1 MIQKTSKVHQ
11 TNNFLFKSL
20 NKEQLKAVK
29 HVYGPLLVV
38 AGAGSGKTKAL
49 THRIANLIEN
59 NSIDPHNILAV
70 TFTNKA
76 AKEMKARL
84 EVLLAQELAFNQFGQ
99 PWSTLKEI
107 DQNQLRTNVHQERL
121 QDLWIGTFHSLFS
134 RLLRYDIE
142 KYNDPE
148 GLKWTRQF
156 SIYDETDSK
165 TLVKEIVSQD
175 MNLDPKRFDPKKI
188 KRAISNAKN
197 QCFTSNDLEEKADN
211 HFDKIVADAY
221 KRYRISLSKNN
232 ALDFDDLLLLPV
244 FLLRQNDV
252 VRDYWHKR
260 FQHILVDE
268 YQDTNRTQY
277 ELIKL
282 ITAGNTE
289 PTKFCNWEDR
299 SIFVVGDADQSIY
312 SFRAAD
318 FRILI
323 GFQEDFKNSCNNE
336 EKASLVKLEENYRSC
351 SNILNAANSLIENNT
366 ERIDKVLRATKEK
379 GELLKLL
386 SCDDEISEAEAIT
399 NKLKSLN
406 NSNQKPIWRNFAIL
420 YRTRAQSRVLEESLV
435 RWRIPYTIFGGLR
448 FYDRR
453 EIKDAIAYL
462 KVLVN
467 SADNVSLLRIINVPR
482 RGIGKT
488 TIQKL
493 NNLSDRL
500 NIPLW
505 EVLNDKQSLEETI
518 GKSSK
523 GINKFTELM
532 NGLMC
537 YLENS
542 GPAQLLQLILEKSG
556 YLSDL
561 LVSNTEESEDRRNN
575 LQELINAAIQY
586 EEETENGD
594 VEGFL
599 SSAALTTDNDTKKN
613 NPNSVTLMTL
623 HNSKGLEF
631 QNVFITGLE
640 QGLFPSHRSI
650 DTPSLLE
657 EERRLC
663 YVGITRAKERVF
675 LCHARER
682 RLWGG
687 LREATIPSIFLSE
700 IPEDL
705 MDGEVPQTGGASI
718 RRDWHLDRLTRVDRS
733 NSNEFINKPINAVR
747 KLYSG
752 PSKGKNWI
760 VGDKLIHS
768 KFGKGEIIHIFG
780 SGEKISL
787 AVKFGEKGSKILDPR
802 LAPIRS
808 LS

>member
-1 MIQKTSKVHQ
+1 MNQ

-20 NKEQLKAVK
+20 NNEQLQAVK
-29 HVYGPLLVV
+29 HVFGPLLVV

-59 NSIDPHNILAV
+59 NAIDPYNILAV

-84 EVLLAQELAFNQFGQ
+84 EVLLAKELAFNQFGQ

-107 DQNQLRTNVHQERL
+107 DQNQLRTNVYQDRL
-121 QDLWIGTFHSLFS
+121 KDLWIGTFHSLFS

-156 SIYDETDSK
+156 SIYDETDSQ

-197 QCFTSNDLEEKADN
+197 QCFTSNELEEKADD
-211 HFDKIVADAY
+211 HFEKIVAEAY

-244 FLLRQNDV
+244 FLLRQNDF

-282 ITAGNTE
+282 ITAGKTE
-289 PTKFCNWEDR
+289 PQKFQNWEDR

-323 GFQEDFKNSCNNE
+323 GFQEDFKNGCNNKG
-336 EKASLVKLEENYRSC
+336 KASLIKLEENYRSS

-399 NKLKSLN
+399 SKLKSLN
-406 NSNQKPIWRNFAIL
+406 NSNQKTIWKNFAIL

-435 RWRIPYTIFGGLR
+435 RWQIPYTIFGGLR

-493 NNLSDRL
+493 VDLSNKL

-505 EVLNDKQSLEETI
+505 EVLNDKQSIEETI
-518 GKSSK
+518 GRSSK
-523 GINKFTELM
+523 GISKFTELM
-532 NGLMC
+532 NDLLC

-561 LVSNTEESEDRRNN
+561 LNSGTEESEDRRNN
-575 LQELINAAIQY
+575 LQELINAATQY

-594 VEGFL
+594 AEGFL
-599 SSAALTTDNDTKKN
+599 STAALTTDNDTKKN

-640 QGLFPSHRSI
+640 QGLFPSHRSV

-675 LCHARER
+675 LSHARER

-687 LREATIPSIFLSE
+687 MREATIPSIFLSE

-705 MDGEVPQTGGASI
+705 IDGELPQTGGASI
-718 RRDWHLDRLTRVDRS
+718 RRDWHLDRLTRVDRN

-752 PSKGKNWI
+752 PSKGKSWI

-787 AVKFGEKGSKILDPR
+787 AVKFGDKGSKILDPR

-808 LS
+808 MN

>member
-1 MIQKTSKVHQ
+1 MPQ

-20 NKEQLKAVK
+20 NNQQLQAVK

-49 THRIANLIEN
+49 THRIANLIEG
-59 NSIDPHNILAV
+59 NSIDPYNILAV

-99 PWSTLKEI
+99 PWTTLKEI

-121 QDLWIGTFHSLFS
+121 QNLWIGTFHSLFS

-142 KYNDPE
+142 KYTDPE

-156 SIYDETDSK
+156 SIYDETDSQ
-165 TLVKEIVSQD
+165 TLVKEIISQD
-175 MNLDPKRFDPKKI
+175 MNLDPKRYDPKKI
-188 KRAISNAKN
+188 KRLISNAKN
-197 QCFTSNDLEEKADN
+197 QCLTSNDLFEKADN
-211 HFDKIVADAY
+211 NFDKTVAEAY

-232 ALDFDDLLLLPV
+232 SLDFDDLLLLPV
-244 FLLRQNDV
+244 FLLRQNDI

-260 FQHILVDE
+260 FKHILVDE

-289 PTKFCNWEDR
+289 PKKFFNWEDR

-323 GFQEDFKNSCNNE
+323 GFQEDFKTSINDDTKS
-336 EKASLVKLEENYRSC
+336 SLIKLEENYRSS
-351 SNILNAANSLIENNT
+351 SNILDAANSLIENNS
-366 ERIDKVLRATKEK
+366 ERIDKVLKATKEK
-379 GELLKLL
+379 GELLTLL

-399 NKLKSLN
+399 NKIKSLN
-406 NSNQKPIWRNFAIL
+406 NYNQNPIWKNFAIL

-453 EIKDAIAYL
+453 EIKDALAYL

-467 SADNVSLLRIINVPR
+467 SSDNVSLLRIINVPR

-493 NNLSDRL
+493 NELSNRL

-518 GKSSK
+518 GRSSK
-523 GINKFTELM
+523 GINKFTEVM
-532 NGLMC
+532 NDLLC

-561 LVSNTEESEDRRNN
+561 LSSGTEESEDRRNN
-575 LQELINAAIQY
+575 LQELINAATQY
-586 EEETENGD
+586 EEETESGD

-599 SSAALTTDNDTKKN
+599 STAALTTDNDTKKN

-675 LCHARER
+675 LSHARER

-687 LREATIPSIFLSE
+687 MREATIPSIFLSE

-705 MDGEVPQTGGASI
+705 MDGELPQTGGASI
-718 RRDWHLDRLTRVDRS
+718 RRDWHLDRLTRVDR
-733 NSNEFINKPINAVR
+733 NNPNEFVNKPINAVR

-752 PSKGKNWI
+752 PSKGKSWI
-760 VGDKLIHS
+760 VGDMLIHS

-787 AVKFGEKGSKILDPR
+787 AVKFGDKGSKILDPR
-802 LAPIRS
+802 LAPIRYVS
-808 LS
+808 

>member
-1 MIQKTSKVHQ
+1 MHQ

-20 NKEQLKAVK
+20 NNEQLQAVK
-29 HVYGPLLVV
+29 HVFGPLLVV

-59 NSIDPHNILAV
+59 NAIDPYNILAV

-107 DQNQLRTNVHQERL
+107 DQNQLRTNVYQDRL
-121 QDLWIGTFHSLFS
+121 KDLWIGTFHSLFS

-156 SIYDETDSK
+156 SIYDETDSQ

-197 QCFTSNDLEEKADN
+197 QCFTSNELEEKAGD
-211 HFDKIVADAY
+211 HFEKIVAEAY

-244 FLLRQNDV
+244 FLLRQNDF

-289 PTKFCNWEDR
+289 PQKFQNWEDR

-323 GFQEDFKNSCNNE
+323 GFQEDFKNGCNNE
-336 EKASLVKLEENYRSC
+336 GKASLIKLEENYRSS

-399 NKLKSLN
+399 SKLKSLN
-406 NSNQKPIWRNFAIL
+406 KSNQKPIWKNFAVL

-435 RWRIPYTIFGGLR
+435 RWQIPYTIFGGLR

-493 NNLSDRL
+493 VDLSNKF

-505 EVLNDKQSLEETI
+505 EVLNDKQSIEETI
-518 GKSSK
+518 GRSSK
-523 GINKFTELM
+523 GISKFTELM
-532 NGLMC
+532 NDLLC

-542 GPAQLLQLILEKSG
+542 GPAKLLQLILEKSG

-561 LVSNTEESEDRRNN
+561 LNSGTEESEDRRNN
-575 LQELINAAIQY
+575 LQELINAATQY

-599 SSAALTTDNDTKKN
+599 STAALTTDNDTKKN

-640 QGLFPSHRSI
+640 QGLFPSHRSV

-675 LCHARER
+675 LSHARER

-687 LREATIPSIFLSE
+687 MREATIPSIFLSE

-705 MDGEVPQTGGASI
+705 IDGELPQTGGASI
-718 RRDWHLDRLTRVDRS
+718 RRDWHLDRLTRVDRN

-752 PSKGKNWI
+752 PSKGKSWI

-787 AVKFGEKGSKILDPR
+787 AVKFGDKGSKILDPR

-808 LS
+808 IN

>member
-1 MIQKTSKVHQ
+1 MNQ

-20 NKEQLKAVK
+20 NNEQLQAVK
-29 HVYGPLLVV
+29 HVFGPLLVV

-59 NSIDPHNILAV
+59 NSIDPYNILAV

-84 EVLLAQELAFNQFGQ
+84 EVLLAKELAFNQFGQ

-107 DQNQLRTNVHQERL
+107 DQNQLRTNVYQDRL
-121 QDLWIGTFHSLFS
+121 KDLWIGTFHSLFS

-156 SIYDETDSK
+156 SIYDETDSQ

-197 QCFTSNDLEEKADN
+197 QCFTSNELEEKADD
-211 HFDKIVADAY
+211 HFEKIVAEAY

-244 FLLRQNDV
+244 FLLRQNDF

-289 PTKFCNWEDR
+289 PQKFQNWEDR

-323 GFQEDFKNSCNNE
+323 GFQEDFKNGCNNE
-336 EKASLVKLEENYRSC
+336 GKASLIKLEENYRSS

-399 NKLKSLN
+399 SKLKSLN
-406 NSNQKPIWRNFAIL
+406 NSNQKPIWKNFAVL

-435 RWRIPYTIFGGLR
+435 RWQIPYTIFGGLR

-493 NNLSDRL
+493 VDLSNKL

-505 EVLNDKQSLEETI
+505 EVLNDKQSIEETI
-518 GKSSK
+518 GRSSK
-523 GINKFTELM
+523 GISKFTELM
-532 NGLMC
+532 NDLLC

-542 GPAQLLQLILEKSG
+542 GPAKLLQLILEKSG

-561 LVSNTEESEDRRNN
+561 LNSGTEESEDRRNN
-575 LQELINAAIQY
+575 LQELINAATQY

-594 VEGFL
+594 AEGFL
-599 SSAALTTDNDTKKN
+599 STAALTTDNDTKKN

-640 QGLFPSHRSI
+640 QGLFPSHRSV

-675 LCHARER
+675 LSHARER

-687 LREATIPSIFLSE
+687 MREATIPSIFLSE

-705 MDGEVPQTGGASI
+705 IDGELPQTGGASI
-718 RRDWHLDRLTRVDRS
+718 RRDWHLDRLTRVDRN

-752 PSKGKNWI
+752 PSKGKSWI

-787 AVKFGEKGSKILDPR
+787 AVKFGDKGSKILDPR

-808 LS
+808 MN

>member
-1 MIQKTSKVHQ
+1 MHQ

-20 NKEQLKAVK
+20 NNEQLQAVK
-29 HVYGPLLVV
+29 HVFGPLLVV

-59 NSIDPHNILAV
+59 NSIDPYNILAV

-107 DQNQLRTNVHQERL
+107 DQNQLRTNVYQDRL
-121 QDLWIGTFHSLFS
+121 KDLWIGTFHSLFS

-156 SIYDETDSK
+156 SIYDETDSQ

-197 QCFTSNDLEEKADN
+197 QCFTSNELEEKAGD
-211 HFDKIVADAY
+211 HFEKIVAEAY

-244 FLLRQNDV
+244 FLLRQNDF

-289 PTKFCNWEDR
+289 PQKFQNWGDR

-323 GFQEDFKNSCNNE
+323 GFQEDFKNGFNNE
-336 EKASLVKLEENYRSC
+336 GKASLIKLEENYRSS

-399 NKLKSLN
+399 SKLKSLN
-406 NSNQKPIWRNFAIL
+406 NSNQKPIWKNFAVL

-435 RWRIPYTIFGGLR
+435 RWQIPYTIFGGLR

-493 NNLSDRL
+493 VDLSNKF

-505 EVLNDKQSLEETI
+505 EVLNDKQSIEATI
-518 GKSSK
+518 GRSSK
-523 GINKFTELM
+523 GISKFTELM
-532 NGLMC
+532 NDLLC

-561 LVSNTEESEDRRNN
+561 LNSGTEESEDRRNN
-575 LQELINAAIQY
+575 LQELINAATQY

-594 VEGFL
+594 AEGFL
-599 SSAALTTDNDTKKN
+599 STAALTTDNDTKKN

-640 QGLFPSHRSI
+640 QGLFPSHRSV

-675 LCHARER
+675 LSHARER

-687 LREATIPSIFLSE
+687 MREATIPSIFLSE

-705 MDGEVPQTGGASI
+705 IDGELPQTGGASI
-718 RRDWHLDRLTRVDRS
+718 RRDWHLDRLTRVDRN

-752 PSKGKNWI
+752 PSKGKSWI

-787 AVKFGEKGSKILDPR
+787 AVKFGDKGSKILDPR

-808 LS
+808 IN

>member
-1 MIQKTSKVHQ
+1 MNQ

-20 NKEQLKAVK
+20 NNEQLQAVK
-29 HVYGPLLVV
+29 HVFGPLLVV

-59 NSIDPHNILAV
+59 NAIDPYNILAV

-84 EVLLAQELAFNQFGQ
+84 EVLLAKELAFNQFGQ

-107 DQNQLRTNVHQERL
+107 DQNQLRTNVYQDRL
-121 QDLWIGTFHSLFS
+121 KDLWIGTFHSLFS

-156 SIYDETDSK
+156 SIYDETDSQ

-197 QCFTSNDLEEKADN
+197 QCFTSNELEEKADD
-211 HFDKIVADAY
+211 HFAKIVAEAY

-244 FLLRQNDV
+244 FLLRQNDF

-282 ITAGNTE
+282 ITAGKTE
-289 PTKFCNWEDR
+289 PQKFQNWEDR

-323 GFQEDFKNSCNNE
+323 GFQEDFKNGCNNE
-336 EKASLVKLEENYRSC
+336 GKASLIKLEENYRSS

-399 NKLKSLN
+399 SKLKSLN
-406 NSNQKPIWRNFAIL
+406 NSNQKTIWKNFAIL

-435 RWRIPYTIFGGLR
+435 RWQIPYTIFGGLR

-493 NNLSDRL
+493 VDLSNKL

-505 EVLNDKQSLEETI
+505 EVLNDKQSIEETI
-518 GKSSK
+518 GRSSK
-523 GINKFTELM
+523 GISKFTELM
-532 NGLMC
+532 NDLLC

-561 LVSNTEESEDRRNN
+561 LNSGTEESEDRRNN
-575 LQELINAAIQY
+575 LQELINAATQY

-594 VEGFL
+594 AEGFL
-599 SSAALTTDNDTKKN
+599 STAALTTDNDTKKN

-640 QGLFPSHRSI
+640 QGLFPSHRSV

-675 LCHARER
+675 LSHARER

-687 LREATIPSIFLSE
+687 MREATIPSIFLSE

-705 MDGEVPQTGGASI
+705 IDGELPQTGGASI
-718 RRDWHLDRLTRVDRS
+718 RRDWHLDRLTRVDRN

-752 PSKGKNWI
+752 PSKGKSWI

-787 AVKFGEKGSKILDPR
+787 AVKFGDKGSKILDPR

-808 LS
+808 MN

>member
-1 MIQKTSKVHQ
+1 VHQ

-20 NKEQLKAVK
+20 NNEQLQAVK
-29 HVYGPLLVV
+29 HVFGPLLVV

-59 NSIDPHNILAV
+59 NAIDPYNILAV

-107 DQNQLRTNVHQERL
+107 DQNQLRTNVYQDRL
-121 QDLWIGTFHSLFS
+121 KDLWIGTFHSLFS

-156 SIYDETDSK
+156 SIYDETDSQ

-197 QCFTSNDLEEKADN
+197 QCFTSNELEEKAGD
-211 HFDKIVADAY
+211 HFEKIVAEAY

-244 FLLRQNDV
+244 FLLRQNDF

-289 PTKFCNWEDR
+289 PQKFQNWEDR

-323 GFQEDFKNSCNNE
+323 GFQEDFKNGCNNE
-336 EKASLVKLEENYRSC
+336 GKASLIKLEENYRSS

-399 NKLKSLN
+399 SKLKSLN
-406 NSNQKPIWRNFAIL
+406 NSNQKPIWKNFAIL

-435 RWRIPYTIFGGLR
+435 RWQIPYTIFGGLR

-493 NNLSDRL
+493 VDLSNKF

-505 EVLNDKQSLEETI
+505 EVLNDKQSIEETI
-518 GKSSK
+518 GRSSK
-523 GINKFTELM
+523 GISKFTELM
-532 NGLMC
+532 NDLLC

-561 LVSNTEESEDRRNN
+561 LNSGTEESEDRRNN
-575 LQELINAAIQY
+575 LQELINAATQY

-599 SSAALTTDNDTKKN
+599 STAALTTDNDTKKN

-640 QGLFPSHRSI
+640 QGLFPSHRSV

-675 LCHARER
+675 LSHARER

-687 LREATIPSIFLSE
+687 MREATIPSIFLSE

-705 MDGEVPQTGGASI
+705 IDGELPQTGGASI
-718 RRDWHLDRLTRVDRS
+718 RRDWHLDRLTRVDRN

-752 PSKGKNWI
+752 PSKGKSWI

-787 AVKFGEKGSKILDPR
+787 AVKFGDKGSKILDPR

-808 LS
+808 IN

>member
-1 MIQKTSKVHQ
+1 MDQ
-11 TNNFLFKSL
+11 TNNYLFKSL
-20 NKEQLKAVK
+20 NNEQLQAVK

-59 NSIDPHNILAV
+59 NSIDPYNILAV

-107 DQNQLRTNVHQERL
+107 DQNQIRTKVHQERL

-156 SIYDETDSK
+156 SIYDETDSQ
-165 TLVKEIVSQD
+165 TLVKEIVSLD
-175 MNLDPKRFDPKKI
+175 MNLDIKRFDPKKI
-188 KRAISNAKN
+188 KRVISNAKN
-197 QCFTSNDLEEKADN
+197 QCFTSYELGEKADN
-211 HFDKIVADAY
+211 HFDKIVSEVY

-244 FLLRQNDV
+244 FLLRQNDL
-252 VRDYWHKR
+252 VRNYWHKR
-260 FQHILVDE
+260 FKHILVDE

-289 PTKFCNWEDR
+289 PKKFSDWGNR

-323 GFQEDFKNSCNNE
+323 GFQEDFKKSFNNE
-336 EKASLVKLEENYRSC
+336 QKTSLIKLEDNYRSS

-366 ERIDKVLRATKEK
+366 ERIDKILRATREA
-379 GELLKLL
+379 GEPLRLL

-399 NKLKSLN
+399 NKLKTLN
-406 NSNQKPIWRNFAIL
+406 NYNQQPIWRNFAIL

-453 EIKDAIAYL
+453 EVKDAIAYL
-462 KVLVN
+462 KFLVN

-493 NNLSDRL
+493 NDISNRL

-505 EVLNDKQSLEETI
+505 EVLNDKHSLEETI
-518 GKSSK
+518 GRSSK
-523 GINKFTELM
+523 GIIKFTELI
-532 NGLMC
+532 NDLLC

-542 GPAQLLQLILEKSG
+542 GPAQLIQLILEKSG

-561 LVSNTEESEDRRNN
+561 LASGSEESEDRRNN
-575 LQELINAAIQY
+575 LQELINAATQY
-586 EEETENGD
+586 EEETEFGD

-599 SSAALTTDNDTKKN
+599 STAALTTDNDTKKN

-675 LCHARER
+675 LSHARER

-687 LREATIPSIFLSE
+687 FREATIPSIFLSE

-705 MDGEVPQTGGASI
+705 IDGELPQTGGASI
-718 RRDWHLDRLTRVDRS
+718 RRDWHLDRLTRVDRN
-733 NSNEFINKPINAVR
+733 NSNELVNKSINAVR

-752 PSKGKNWI
+752 PSKGKSWI
-760 VGDKLIHS
+760 VGDKLIHQ

-780 SGEKISL
+780 NGEKISI
-787 AVKFGEKGSKILDPR
+787 AVKFGDKGSKILDPR
-802 LAPIRS
+802 LAPIRAIN
-808 LS
+808 

>member
-1 MIQKTSKVHQ
+1 MNQ

-20 NKEQLKAVK
+20 NNEQLQAVK
-29 HVYGPLLVV
+29 HVFGPLLVV

-59 NSIDPHNILAV
+59 NSIDPYNILAV

-84 EVLLAQELAFNQFGQ
+84 EVLLAKELAFNQFGQ

-107 DQNQLRTNVHQERL
+107 DQNQLRTNVYQDRL
-121 QDLWIGTFHSLFS
+121 KDLWIGTFHSLFS

-156 SIYDETDSK
+156 SIYDETDSQ

-197 QCFTSNDLEEKADN
+197 QCFTSNELEEKADD
-211 HFDKIVADAY
+211 HFEKIVAEAY

-244 FLLRQNDV
+244 FLLRQNDF

-282 ITAGNTE
+282 ITAGKTE
-289 PTKFCNWEDR
+289 PQKFQNWEDR

-323 GFQEDFKNSCNNE
+323 GFQEDFKNGCNNE
-336 EKASLVKLEENYRSC
+336 GKASLIKLEENYRSS

-399 NKLKSLN
+399 SKLKSLN
-406 NSNQKPIWRNFAIL
+406 NSNQKTIWKNFAIL

-435 RWRIPYTIFGGLR
+435 RWQIPYTIFGGLR

-493 NNLSDRL
+493 VDLSNKL

-505 EVLNDKQSLEETI
+505 EVLNDKQSIEETI
-518 GKSSK
+518 GRSSK
-523 GINKFTELM
+523 GISKFTELM
-532 NGLMC
+532 NDLLC

-561 LVSNTEESEDRRNN
+561 LNSGTEESEDRRNN
-575 LQELINAAIQY
+575 LQELINAATQY

-594 VEGFL
+594 AEGFL
-599 SSAALTTDNDTKKN
+599 STAALTTDNDTKKN

-640 QGLFPSHRSI
+640 QGLFPSHRSV

-675 LCHARER
+675 LSHARER

-687 LREATIPSIFLSE
+687 MREATIPSIFLSE

-705 MDGEVPQTGGASI
+705 IDGELPQTGGASI
-718 RRDWHLDRLTRVDRS
+718 RRDWHLDRLTRVDRN

-752 PSKGKNWI
+752 PSKGKSWI

-787 AVKFGEKGSKILDPR
+787 AVKFGDKGSKILDPR

-808 LS
+808 MN

>member
-1 MIQKTSKVHQ
+1 
-11 TNNFLFKSL
+11 
-20 NKEQLKAVK
+20 
-29 HVYGPLLVV
+29 
-38 AGAGSGKTKAL
+38 
-49 THRIANLIEN
+49 
-59 NSIDPHNILAV
+59 
-70 TFTNKA
+70 
-76 AKEMKARL
+76 MKARL

-107 DQNQLRTNVHQERL
+107 DQNQLRANIHQERL

-142 KYNDPE
+142 KYSDPE
-148 GLKWTRQF
+148 GLRWSRQF
-156 SIYDETDSK
+156 SIYDETDSQ

-175 MNLDPKRFDPKKI
+175 MHLDPKRFDPKKI

-197 QCFTSNDLEEKADN
+197 QCFTSNELEEKAN
-211 HFDKIVADAY
+211 NQFEKIVAEAY
-221 KRYRISLSKNN
+221 KRYRVSLSKNN

-260 FQHILVDE
+260 FKHILVDE

-289 PTKFCNWEDR
+289 PKNFCDWGDR

-323 GFQEDFKNSCNNE
+323 GFQEDFKNSCENE
-336 EKASLVKLEENYRSC
+336 GKASLIKLEQNYRSS

-366 ERIDKVLRATKEK
+366 ERIDKVLRATKEE

-406 NSNQKPIWRNFAIL
+406 NYNQQPIWKNFAIL

-453 EIKDAIAYL
+453 EVKDAIAYL

-493 NNLSDRL
+493 NDLSAKL

-518 GKSSK
+518 GRSSK

-532 NGLMC
+532 NELLC

-561 LVSNTEESEDRRNN
+561 LASGAEESEDRRNN
-575 LQELINAAIQY
+575 LQELINAATQY

-594 VEGFL
+594 AEGFL
-599 SSAALTTDNDTKKN
+599 STAALTTDNDTKKN

-631 QNVFITGLE
+631 KNVFITGLE

-675 LCHARER
+675 LSHARER

-687 LREATIPSIFLSE
+687 MRETTIPSIFLSE

-705 MDGEVPQTGGASI
+705 IDGELPQTGGASI
-718 RRDWHLDRLTRVDRS
+718 RRDWHLDRLTRVDRN

-752 PSKGKNWI
+752 PSKGKSWI
-760 VGDKLIHS
+760 VGDKIIHT

-787 AVKFGEKGSKILDPR
+787 AVKFGDKGSKILDPR
-802 LAPIRS
+802 LAPIRGIHS
-808 LS
+808 NS

>member
-1 MIQKTSKVHQ
+1 MHQ

-20 NKEQLKAVK
+20 NNEQLQAVK
-29 HVYGPLLVV
+29 HVFGPLLVV

-59 NSIDPHNILAV
+59 NAIDPYNILAV

-107 DQNQLRTNVHQERL
+107 DQNQLRTNVYQDRL
-121 QDLWIGTFHSLFS
+121 KDLWIGTFHSLFS

-156 SIYDETDSK
+156 SIYDETDSQ

-197 QCFTSNDLEEKADN
+197 QCFTSNELEDKAGDN
-211 HFDKIVADAY
+211 FEKIVAEAY

-244 FLLRQNDV
+244 FLLRQNDF

-289 PTKFCNWEDR
+289 PQKFQNWEDR

-323 GFQEDFKNSCNNE
+323 GFQEDFKNGCNNE
-336 EKASLVKLEENYRSC
+336 GKASLIKLEENYRSS

-399 NKLKSLN
+399 SKLKSLN
-406 NSNQKPIWRNFAIL
+406 NSNQKPIWKNFAVL

-435 RWRIPYTIFGGLR
+435 RWQIPYTIFGGLR

-493 NNLSDRL
+493 VDLSNKF

-505 EVLNDKQSLEETI
+505 EVLNDKQSIEETI
-518 GKSSK
+518 GRSSK
-523 GINKFTELM
+523 GISKFTELM
-532 NGLMC
+532 NDLLC

-542 GPAQLLQLILEKSG
+542 GPAKLLQLILEKSG

-561 LVSNTEESEDRRNN
+561 LNSGTEESEDRRNN
-575 LQELINAAIQY
+575 LQELINAATQY

-599 SSAALTTDNDTKKN
+599 STAALTTDNDTKKN

-640 QGLFPSHRSI
+640 QGLFPSHRSV

-675 LCHARER
+675 LSHARER

-687 LREATIPSIFLSE
+687 MREATIPSIFLSE

-705 MDGEVPQTGGASI
+705 IDGELPQTGGASI
-718 RRDWHLDRLTRVDRS
+718 RRDWHLDRLTRVDRN

-752 PSKGKNWI
+752 PSKGKSWI

-787 AVKFGEKGSKILDPR
+787 AVKFGDKGSKILDPR

-808 LS
+808 IN

>member
-1 MIQKTSKVHQ
+1 MSQ
-11 TNNFLFKSL
+11 TNNYLFESL
-20 NKEQLKAVK
+20 NEEQLKAVS
-29 HVYGPLLVV
+29 HLNGPLLVV

-59 NSIDPHNILAV
+59 HKINPFNILAV

-76 AKEMKARL
+76 AKEMKKRL
-84 EVLLAQELAFNQFGQ
+84 EIILAHSLSVDRFGQ
-99 PWSTLKEI
+99 PWSTLKDI
-107 DQNQLRTNVHQERL
+107 DQNQLIADIHNERL

-134 RLLRYDIE
+134 RLLRFDID
-142 KYNDPE
+142 KYEDPE
-148 GLKWTRQF
+148 GLKWNRQF
-156 SIYDETDSK
+156 SIYDETDSQ
-165 TLVKEIVSQD
+165 TLIKEIVNQE
-175 MNLDPKRFDPKKI
+175 MRLDPKRFDPKKI
-188 KRAISNAKN
+188 KWAISNAKN
-197 QCFTSNDLEEKADN
+197 QCLTPNQLEEN
-211 HFDKIVADAY
+211 SENQFDKVIAEAY
-221 KRYRISLSKNN
+221 RKYRISLSKNN

-244 FLLRQNDV
+244 FLLKQNQQI
-252 VRDYWHKR
+252 REYWHKR
-260 FQHILVDE
+260 FKHILIDE

-282 ITAGNTE
+282 ITTGNTS
-289 PTKFCNWEDR
+289 PDIFLNWNNR

-323 GFQEDFKNSCNNE
+323 GFKEDFKTTSNNQNDCI
-336 EKASLVKLEENYRSC
+336 VKLENNYRST
-351 SNILNAANSLIENNT
+351 SNILSAANSLIENNT
-366 ERIDKVLRATKEK
+366 ERIEKVLKATK
-379 GELLKLL
+379 GIGDSIKLI

-399 NKLKSLN
+399 SKLRVLN
-406 NSNQKPIWRNFAIL
+406 NQNSAPKWNNFAIL

-467 SADNVSLLRIINVPR
+467 NADNISLLRIINIPR

-488 TIQKL
+488 TIKKL
-493 NNLSDRL
+493 NDIANQL

-505 EVLNDKQSLEETI
+505 EVINNKECLLSTI
-518 GKSSK
+518 GRSSK
-523 GINKFTELM
+523 GINEFASLM
-532 NGLMC
+532 NELSC
-537 YLENS
+537 YLQNS
-542 GPAQLLQLILEKSG
+542 GPSQLLQLILEKSG
-556 YLSDL
+556 YLNEL
-561 LVSNTEESEDRRNN
+561 IVSGTEESEDRRNN
-575 LQELINAAIQY
+575 LQELINAATQY

-594 VEGFL
+594 AEGFL
-599 SSAALTTDNDTKKN
+599 STAALTTDNDNKKN
-613 NPNSVTLMTL
+613 LQNSVTLMTL

-640 QGLFPSHRSI
+640 QGLFPSYRSI

-663 YVGITRAKERVF
+663 YVGITRAKERIF
-675 LCHARER
+675 LSHARER

-687 LREATIPSIFLSE
+687 MREGTVPSIFLSE
-700 IPEDL
+700 IPDEL
-705 MDGEVPQTGGASI
+705 INSENPQGGGISLKK
-718 RRDWHLDRLTRVDRS
+718 DWHLNRLTRVDRGETE
-733 NSNEFINKPINAVR
+733 NHVKPINSVR
-747 KLYSG
+747 RLYSG
-752 PSKGKNWI
+752 PSKGAKWN
-760 VGDKLIHS
+760 VGDNLIHA

-780 SGEKISL
+780 SGERISL
-787 AVKFGEKGSKILDPR
+787 AVKFGDKGSKILDPR

-808 LS
+808 IN

>member
-1 MIQKTSKVHQ
+1 MNQ

-20 NKEQLKAVK
+20 NNEQLQAVK
-29 HVYGPLLVV
+29 HVFGPLLVV

-59 NSIDPHNILAV
+59 NSIDPYNILAV

-107 DQNQLRTNVHQERL
+107 DQNQLRTNVYQDRL
-121 QDLWIGTFHSLFS
+121 KDLWIGTFHSLFS

-156 SIYDETDSK
+156 SIYDETDSQ

-197 QCFTSNDLEEKADN
+197 QCFTSNELEEKADD
-211 HFDKIVADAY
+211 HFAKIVAEAY

-244 FLLRQNDV
+244 FLLRQNDF

-289 PTKFCNWEDR
+289 PQKFQNWEDR

-323 GFQEDFKNSCNNE
+323 GFQEDFKNGCNNE
-336 EKASLVKLEENYRSC
+336 GKASLIKLEENYRSS

-399 NKLKSLN
+399 SKLKSLN
-406 NSNQKPIWRNFAIL
+406 NSNQKTIWKNFAIL

-435 RWRIPYTIFGGLR
+435 RWQIPYTIFGGLR

-493 NNLSDRL
+493 VDLSNKL

-505 EVLNDKQSLEETI
+505 EVLNDKQSIEETI
-518 GKSSK
+518 GRSSK
-523 GINKFTELM
+523 GISKFTELM
-532 NGLMC
+532 NDLLC

-561 LVSNTEESEDRRNN
+561 LNSGTEESEDRRNN
-575 LQELINAAIQY
+575 LQELINAATQY

-594 VEGFL
+594 AEGFL
-599 SSAALTTDNDTKKN
+599 STAALTTDNDTKKN

-640 QGLFPSHRSI
+640 QGLFPSHRSV

-675 LCHARER
+675 LSHARER

-687 LREATIPSIFLSE
+687 MREATIPSIFLSE

-705 MDGEVPQTGGASI
+705 IDGELPQTGGASI
-718 RRDWHLDRLTRVDRS
+718 RRDWHLDRLTRVDRN

-752 PSKGKNWI
+752 PSKGKSWI

-787 AVKFGEKGSKILDPR
+787 AVKFGDKGSKILDPR

-808 LS
+808 IN

>member
-1 MIQKTSKVHQ
+1 MHQ
-11 TNNFLFKSL
+11 SNNFLFKSL
-20 NKEQLKAVK
+20 NNAQLKAVN
-29 HVYGPLLVV
+29 HVNGPLLVV

-59 NSIDPHNILAV
+59 NSVDPYNILAV

-84 EVLLAQELAFNQFGQ
+84 QVLLAQEIAFNQFGQ
-99 PWSTLKEI
+99 PWSTLNEFE
-107 DQNQLRTNVHQERL
+107 QNQLRTNIDQERL
-121 QDLWIGTFHSLFS
+121 KDLWIGTFHSLFS

-142 KYNDPE
+142 KYQDPE
-148 GLKWTRQF
+148 GLSWTRQF
-156 SIYDETDSK
+156 SIYDETDSQ

-175 MNLDPKRFDPKKI
+175 MSLDPKRFDPKKI

-197 QCFTSNDLEEKADN
+197 QCLTANDLEEKADN
-211 HFDKIVADAY
+211 HFDKIIADAY
-221 KRYRISLSKNN
+221 KRYRLSLSKNN

-244 FLLRQNDV
+244 FLLRQNDL

-260 FQHILVDE
+260 FKHILVDE

-289 PTKFCNWEDR
+289 PNKFCKWEDR

-323 GFQEDFKNSCNNE
+323 GFQEDFKNPSTNE
-336 EKASLVKLEENYRSC
+336 RKESLVKLEENYRSS

-366 ERIDKVLRATKEK
+366 ERIDKVLKPTKDE

-399 NKLKSLN
+399 TKLRSLN
-406 NSNQKPIWRNFAIL
+406 NYNNQPIWKNFAIL

-453 EIKDAIAYL
+453 EVKDAVAYL

-467 SADNVSLLRIINVPR
+467 SSDNVSLLRIINVPR

-493 NNLSDRL
+493 SELSNRL

-505 EVLNDKQSLEETI
+505 EVINDKQSLEETI
-518 GKSSK
+518 GRSSK
-523 GINKFTELM
+523 GINKFTEIM
-532 NGLMC
+532 NDLLC
-537 YLENS
+537 YLENT
-542 GPAQLLQLILEKSG
+542 GPAKLLQLILEKSG

-561 LVSNTEESEDRRNN
+561 LSSGSEESEDRRNN
-575 LQELINAAIQY
+575 LQELINAATQF
-586 EEETENGD
+586 EEETEDGD

-599 SSAALTTDNDTKKN
+599 STAALTTDNDTKKN

-675 LCHARER
+675 LSHARER

-687 LREATIPSIFLSE
+687 MRETTIPSIFLSE
-700 IPEDL
+700 IPEEL
-705 MDGEVPQTGGASI
+705 IDGELPQIGGASL
-718 RRDWHLDRLTRVDRS
+718 RRDRHLDRLTRVDR
-733 NSNEFINKPINAVR
+733 NYSNEFVNKPINAVR

-752 PSKGKNWI
+752 PSKGKKWLI
-760 VGDKLIHS
+760 GDKVIHS

-787 AVKFGEKGSKILDPR
+787 AVKFGDKGSKILDPR
-802 LAPIRS
+802 LAPIRAIN
-808 LS
+808 

>member
-1 MIQKTSKVHQ
+1 MNQ

-20 NKEQLKAVK
+20 NNEQLQAVN
-29 HVYGPLLVV
+29 HVHGPLLVV

-59 NSIDPHNILAV
+59 NSVDPYNILAV

-84 EVLLAQELAFNQFGQ
+84 EILLAQELAMNQFGQ
-99 PWSTLKEI
+99 PWSTLSEI
-107 DQNQLRTNVHQERL
+107 DQNQLRTSIHRDKLN
-121 QDLWIGTFHSLFS
+121 DLWIGTFHSLFS

-148 GLKWTRQF
+148 GLKWSRQF
-156 SIYDETDSK
+156 SIYDETDSQ
-165 TLVKEIVSQD
+165 TLVKEIVIQD

-211 HFDKIVADAY
+211 QFDKTVAEAY
-221 KRYRISLSKNN
+221 KRYRISLSRNN

-244 FLLRQNDV
+244 FLLRQNSL

-260 FQHILVDE
+260 FHHILVDE

-289 PTKFCNWEDR
+289 PKEFCNWEGR

-323 GFQEDFKNSCNNE
+323 GFQEDFRNSSNNDN
-336 EKASLVKLEENYRSC
+336 KASLIKLENNYRSS
-351 SNILNAANSLIENNT
+351 SNILNAANSLIENNA
-366 ERIDKVLRATKEK
+366 ERIDKVLRPTKDK

-399 NKLKSLN
+399 NKLKILN
-406 NSNQKPIWRNFAIL
+406 NSNKKSIWKNFAIL

-467 SADNVSLLRIINVPR
+467 SSDNVSLLRIINVPR

-493 NNLSDRL
+493 NDLSNRL
-500 NIPLW
+500 NMPLW
-505 EVLNDKQSLEETI
+505 EVLNDKQSLEDTV
-518 GKSSK
+518 GRSSR
-523 GINKFTELM
+523 GINKFTEIM
-532 NGLMC
+532 NDLLC

-561 LVSNTEESEDRRNN
+561 LANSSEDSEDRRNN
-575 LQELINAAIQY
+575 LQELINAATQY

-599 SSAALTTDNDTKKN
+599 STAALTTENDTSKD

-675 LCHARER
+675 LSHARQR

-687 LREATIPSIFLSE
+687 MREVTIPSIFLAE
-700 IPEDL
+700 IPEHL
-705 MDGEVPQTGGASI
+705 IDGEVPQTGGASI
-718 RRDWHLDRLTRVDRS
+718 RRDWHLDRLTRVDRDS
-733 NSNEFINKPINAVR
+733 NNTILDKPTNAVR
-747 KLYSG
+747 KMYSG
-752 PSKGKNWI
+752 PSKGKNWK

-780 SGEKISL
+780 NGEKISL
-787 AVKFGEKGSKILDPR
+787 AVKFGDKGSKILDPR
-802 LAPIRS
+802 LAPIRLTTS
-808 LS
+808 N

>member
-1 MIQKTSKVHQ
+1 MHQ

-20 NKEQLKAVK
+20 NNEQLEAVK

-59 NSIDPHNILAV
+59 NSIDPYNILAV

-84 EVLLAQELAFNQFGQ
+84 EVLLAQELAYDQFGQ
-99 PWSTLKEI
+99 PWSTIKEI
-107 DQNQLRTNVHQERL
+107 DQNQLRTNVYQEKL
-121 QDLWIGTFHSLFS
+121 KDLWIGTFHSLFS
-134 RLLRYDIE
+134 RLLRFDIE

-148 GLKWTRQF
+148 GLKWTKQF
-156 SIYDETDSK
+156 SIYDETDSQ

-175 MNLDPKRFDPKKI
+175 MNLDPKRYDPKKI

-197 QCFTSNDLEEKADN
+197 QCFTSNELEQKADN
-211 HFDKIVADAY
+211 HFDKVVAEAY

-232 ALDFDDLLLLPV
+232 SLDFDDLLLLPV
-244 FLLRQNDV
+244 FLLRQNEL
-252 VRDYWHKR
+252 VRNYWHNR

-289 PTKFCNWEDR
+289 PNKFCQWEDR

-323 GFQEDFKNSCNNE
+323 GFQEDFKSSSNNDV
-336 EKASLVKLEENYRSC
+336 KSSLIKLEENYRSS
-351 SNILNAANSLIENNT
+351 SNILSAANSLIENNT
-366 ERIDKVLRATKEK
+366 ERIDKVLRATKDK

-386 SCDDEISEAEAIT
+386 SCDDEIAEAEAIT

-406 NSNQKPIWRNFAIL
+406 NSNQNPIWKNFAIL

-453 EIKDAIAYL
+453 EVKDAIAYL

-467 SADNVSLLRIINVPR
+467 SSDNVSLLRIINVPR

-493 NNLSDRL
+493 NDLSNKL

-518 GKSSK
+518 GRSSK

-532 NGLMC
+532 NDLLC

-561 LVSNTEESEDRRNN
+561 INSGTEESEDRRNN
-575 LQELINAAIQY
+575 LQELINAATQY

-599 SSAALTTDNDTKKN
+599 STAALTTDNDTKKN

-687 LREATIPSIFLSE
+687 MREATIPSIFLSE
-700 IPEDL
+700 IPDTL
-705 MDGEVPQTGGASI
+705 IDGELPQTGGASI
-718 RRDWHLDRLTRVDRS
+718 RRDWHLDRLTRLDR
-733 NSNEFINKPINAVR
+733 NNQNEFSIKPINAVR

-752 PSKGKNWI
+752 PSKGKSWI
-760 VGDKLIHS
+760 IGDELIHS

-787 AVKFGEKGSKILDPR
+787 AVKFGNKGSKILDPR
-802 LAPIRS
+802 LAPIRAINNNS
-808 LS
+808 

>member
-1 MIQKTSKVHQ
+1 MHQ

-20 NKEQLKAVK
+20 NNEQLQAVK
-29 HVYGPLLVV
+29 HVFGPLLVV

-59 NSIDPHNILAV
+59 NAIDPYNILAV

-107 DQNQLRTNVHQERL
+107 DQNQLRTNVYQDRL
-121 QDLWIGTFHSLFS
+121 KDLWIGTFHSLFS

-156 SIYDETDSK
+156 SIYDETDSQ

-197 QCFTSNDLEEKADN
+197 QCFTSNELEEKAGD
-211 HFDKIVADAY
+211 HFEKIVAEAY

-244 FLLRQNDV
+244 FLLRQNDF

-289 PTKFCNWEDR
+289 PQKFQNWEDR

-323 GFQEDFKNSCNNE
+323 GFQEDFKNGCNNE
-336 EKASLVKLEENYRSC
+336 GKASLIKLEENYRSS

-399 NKLKSLN
+399 SKLKSLN
-406 NSNQKPIWRNFAIL
+406 NSNQKTIWKNFAIL

-435 RWRIPYTIFGGLR
+435 RWQIPYTIFGGLR

-493 NNLSDRL
+493 VDLSNKL

-505 EVLNDKQSLEETI
+505 EVLNDKQSIEETI
-518 GKSSK
+518 GRSSK
-523 GINKFTELM
+523 GISKFTELM
-532 NGLMC
+532 NDLLC

-561 LVSNTEESEDRRNN
+561 LNSGTEESEDRRNN
-575 LQELINAAIQY
+575 LQELINAATQY

-599 SSAALTTDNDTKKN
+599 STAALTTDNDTKKN

-640 QGLFPSHRSI
+640 QGLFPSHRSV

-675 LCHARER
+675 LSHARER

-687 LREATIPSIFLSE
+687 MREATIPSIFLSE

-705 MDGEVPQTGGASI
+705 IDGELPQTGGASI
-718 RRDWHLDRLTRVDRS
+718 RRDWHLDRLTRVDRN

-752 PSKGKNWI
+752 PSKGKSWI

-787 AVKFGEKGSKILDPR
+787 AVKFGDKGSKILDPR

-808 LS
+808 MN

>member
-1 MIQKTSKVHQ
+1 MHQ

-20 NKEQLKAVK
+20 NNEQLQAVK
-29 HVYGPLLVV
+29 HVFGPLLVV

-59 NSIDPHNILAV
+59 NAIDPYNILAV

-107 DQNQLRTNVHQERL
+107 DQNQLRTNVYEDRL
-121 QDLWIGTFHSLFS
+121 KDLWIGTFHSLFS

-156 SIYDETDSK
+156 SIYDETDSQ

-197 QCFTSNDLEEKADN
+197 QCFTSNELEEKAGD
-211 HFDKIVADAY
+211 HFEKIVAEAY

-244 FLLRQNDV
+244 FLLRQNDF

-260 FQHILVDE
+260 FKHILVDE

-289 PTKFCNWEDR
+289 PQKFQNWEDR

-323 GFQEDFKNSCNNE
+323 GFQEDFKNGCNNE
-336 EKASLVKLEENYRSC
+336 EKASLIKLEENYRSS

-399 NKLKSLN
+399 SKLKSIN
-406 NSNQKPIWRNFAIL
+406 NSNQNPIWKNFAVL

-435 RWRIPYTIFGGLR
+435 RWQIPYTIFGGLR

-488 TIQKL
+488 SIQKL
-493 NNLSDRL
+493 VDLSNKF

-505 EVLNDKQSLEETI
+505 EVLNDKQSIEETI
-518 GKSSK
+518 GRSSK
-523 GINKFTELM
+523 GISKFTELM
-532 NGLMC
+532 NDLLC
-537 YLENS
+537 YIENS
-542 GPAQLLQLILEKSG
+542 GPAKLLQLILEKSG

-561 LVSNTEESEDRRNN
+561 LNSGTEESEDRRNN
-575 LQELINAAIQY
+575 LQELINAATQY

-594 VEGFL
+594 AEGFL
-599 SSAALTTDNDTKKN
+599 STAALTTDNDTKKN

-640 QGLFPSHRSI
+640 QGLFPSHRSV

-675 LCHARER
+675 LSHARER

-687 LREATIPSIFLSE
+687 MREATIPSIFLSE

-705 MDGEVPQTGGASI
+705 IDGELPQTGGASI
-718 RRDWHLDRLTRVDRS
+718 RRDWHLDRLTRVDRN

-752 PSKGKNWI
+752 PSKGKSWI

-787 AVKFGEKGSKILDPR
+787 AVKFGDKGSKILDPR

-808 LS
+808 IN

>member
-1 MIQKTSKVHQ
+1 MNQ

-20 NKEQLKAVK
+20 NNEQLQAVK
-29 HVYGPLLVV
+29 HVFGPLLVV

-59 NSIDPHNILAV
+59 NAIDPYNILAV

-107 DQNQLRTNVHQERL
+107 DQNQLRTNVYQDRL
-121 QDLWIGTFHSLFS
+121 KDLWIGTFHSLFS

-156 SIYDETDSK
+156 SIYDETDSQ

-197 QCFTSNDLEEKADN
+197 QCFTSNELEEKAGD
-211 HFDKIVADAY
+211 HFEKIVAEAY

-244 FLLRQNDV
+244 FLLRQNDF

-289 PTKFCNWEDR
+289 PQKFQNWEDR

-323 GFQEDFKNSCNNE
+323 GFQEDFKNGCNNE
-336 EKASLVKLEENYRSC
+336 EKASLIKLEENYRSS

-399 NKLKSLN
+399 SKLKSLN
-406 NSNQKPIWRNFAIL
+406 NSNQKPIWKNFAVL

-435 RWRIPYTIFGGLR
+435 RWQIPYTIFGGLR

-493 NNLSDRL
+493 VDLSNKF

-505 EVLNDKQSLEETI
+505 EVLNDKQSIEETI
-518 GKSSK
+518 GRSSK
-523 GINKFTELM
+523 GISKFTELM
-532 NGLMC
+532 NDLLC

-561 LVSNTEESEDRRNN
+561 LNSGTEESEDRRNN
-575 LQELINAAIQY
+575 LQELINAATQY

-599 SSAALTTDNDTKKN
+599 STAALTTDNDTKKN

-640 QGLFPSHRSI
+640 QGLFPSHRSV

-675 LCHARER
+675 LSHARER

-687 LREATIPSIFLSE
+687 MREATIPSIFLSE

-705 MDGEVPQTGGASI
+705 IDGELPQTGGASI
-718 RRDWHLDRLTRVDRS
+718 RRDWHLDRLTRVDRN

-752 PSKGKNWI
+752 PSKGKSWI

-787 AVKFGEKGSKILDPR
+787 AVKFGDKGSKILDPR

-808 LS
+808 IN

>member
-1 MIQKTSKVHQ
+1 MNQ

-20 NKEQLKAVK
+20 NNEQLQAVK
-29 HVYGPLLVV
+29 HVFGPLLVV

-59 NSIDPHNILAV
+59 NAIDPYNILAV

-84 EVLLAQELAFNQFGQ
+84 EVLLAKELAFNQFGQ

-107 DQNQLRTNVHQERL
+107 DQNQLRTNVYQDRL
-121 QDLWIGTFHSLFS
+121 KDLWIGTFHSLFS

-156 SIYDETDSK
+156 SIYDETDSQ

-197 QCFTSNDLEEKADN
+197 QCFTSNELEEKADD
-211 HFDKIVADAY
+211 HFEKIVAEAY

-244 FLLRQNDV
+244 FLLRQNDF

-282 ITAGNTE
+282 ITAGKTE
-289 PTKFCNWEDR
+289 PQKFQNWEDR

-323 GFQEDFKNSCNNE
+323 GFQEDFKNGCNNE
-336 EKASLVKLEENYRSC
+336 EKASLIKLEENYRSS

-399 NKLKSLN
+399 SKLKSLN
-406 NSNQKPIWRNFAIL
+406 NSNQKTIWKNFAIL

-435 RWRIPYTIFGGLR
+435 RWQIPYTIFGGLR

-493 NNLSDRL
+493 VDLSNKL

-505 EVLNDKQSLEETI
+505 EVLNDKQSIEETI
-518 GKSSK
+518 GRSSK
-523 GINKFTELM
+523 GISKFTELM
-532 NGLMC
+532 NDLLC

-561 LVSNTEESEDRRNN
+561 LNSGTEESEDRRNN
-575 LQELINAAIQY
+575 LQELINAATQY

-594 VEGFL
+594 AEGFL
-599 SSAALTTDNDTKKN
+599 STAALTTDNDTKKN

-640 QGLFPSHRSI
+640 QGLFPSHRSV

-675 LCHARER
+675 LSHARER

-687 LREATIPSIFLSE
+687 MREATIPSIFLSE

-705 MDGEVPQTGGASI
+705 IDGELPQTGGASI
-718 RRDWHLDRLTRVDRS
+718 RRDWHLDRLTRVDRN

-752 PSKGKNWI
+752 PSKGKSWI

-787 AVKFGEKGSKILDPR
+787 AVKFGDKGSKILDPR

-808 LS
+808 IN

>member
-1 MIQKTSKVHQ
+1 MHQ

-20 NKEQLKAVK
+20 NNEQLQAVK
-29 HVYGPLLVV
+29 HVFGPLLVV

-59 NSIDPHNILAV
+59 NAIDPYNILAV

-84 EVLLAQELAFNQFGQ
+84 EVLLAQELALNQFGQ

-107 DQNQLRTNVHQERL
+107 DQNQLRTNVYQDRL
-121 QDLWIGTFHSLFS
+121 KDLWIGTFHSLFS

-156 SIYDETDSK
+156 SIYDETDSQ

-197 QCFTSNDLEEKADN
+197 QCFTSNELEEKAGD
-211 HFDKIVADAY
+211 HFEKIVAEAY

-244 FLLRQNDV
+244 FLLRQNDF

-289 PTKFCNWEDR
+289 PQKFQNWEDR

-323 GFQEDFKNSCNNE
+323 GFQEDFKNGCNNE
-336 EKASLVKLEENYRSC
+336 GKASLIKLEENYRSS

-399 NKLKSLN
+399 SKLKSLN
-406 NSNQKPIWRNFAIL
+406 KSNQKPIWRNFAVL

-435 RWRIPYTIFGGLR
+435 RWQIPYTIFGGLR

-493 NNLSDRL
+493 VDLSNKF

-505 EVLNDKQSLEETI
+505 EVLNDKQSIEETI
-518 GKSSK
+518 GRSSK
-523 GINKFTELM
+523 GISKFTELM
-532 NGLMC
+532 NDLLC

-542 GPAQLLQLILEKSG
+542 GPAKLLQLILEKSG

-561 LVSNTEESEDRRNN
+561 LNSGTEESEDRRNN
-575 LQELINAAIQY
+575 LQELINAATQY

-594 VEGFL
+594 VEDFL
-599 SSAALTTDNDTKKN
+599 STAALTTDNDTKKN

-640 QGLFPSHRSI
+640 QGLFPSHRSV

-675 LCHARER
+675 LSHARER

-687 LREATIPSIFLSE
+687 MREATIPSIFLSE

-705 MDGEVPQTGGASI
+705 IDGELPQTGGASI
-718 RRDWHLDRLTRVDRS
+718 RRDWHLDRLTRVDRN

-752 PSKGKNWI
+752 PSKGKSWI

-787 AVKFGEKGSKILDPR
+787 AVKFGDKGSKILDPR

-808 LS
+808 IN